1 MLAIALA
8 NKLARIAWA
17 PFHTVAPISRGSSPL
32 PRDKGSLRF
41 TKGMPATKLI
51 DQPIDRSWRE
61 PTESWLVSV
70 RIPGPRSVRGGAG
83 PTSGVVAPLIISH
96 IARPRRAIVCI
107 LKTWA
112 STREGVVHERLI
124 HINADH
130 PPIVI

>member
-70 RIPGPRSVRGGAG
+70 G
-83 PTSGVVAPLIISH
+83 SGVLKYLPKSCWA
-96 IARPRRAIVCI
+96 AIGFE
-107 LKTWA
+107 LM
-112 STREGVVHERLI
+112 SEER
-124 HINADH
+124 H
-130 PPIVI
+130 PAGFPDRDPSGAAQGQPQGWLHR